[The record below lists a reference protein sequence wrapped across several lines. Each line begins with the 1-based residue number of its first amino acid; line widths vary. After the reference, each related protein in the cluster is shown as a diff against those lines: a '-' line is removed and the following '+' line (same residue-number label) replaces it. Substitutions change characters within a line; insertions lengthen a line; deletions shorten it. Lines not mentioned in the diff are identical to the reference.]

1 MKIKFLFIRFSSIGD
16 IVLTTPAVRCLKKQL
31 PDAEIHYLVK
41 KAFKSIPES
50 NPYIDK
56 VHVFDNDL
64 PAVIEDLKKE
74 YITYVIDLQKNL
86 RSYRI
91 KQKLP
96 FVAFSFNKLN
106 LEKWL
111 LTNFKINRL
120 PVLHIV
126 DRYLQT
132 LDLFDI
138 RNDGEG
144 LDYFIPKNQEVDT
157 ASLPPAFQ
165 QNYIGLVVGAAH
177 ATKQLPIEKLK
188 GLVEM
193 IRKPVVLLGGPS
205 DVDLAEEI
213 SRINPLITYNAC
225 GKYSLHQSASLVKQ
239 AKLIIS
245 HDTGLMHI
253 ASAFKK
259 DILSVWGNT
268 VPEFGMYPYLPG
280 KSSKIFEV
288 EGLSCRPC
296 SKIGYKKCPKGHF
309 KCMNDINPEAIA
321 RKAINLFN
329 AQ

>member
-56 VHVFDNDL
+56 VHVFDDDL
-64 PAVIEDLKKE
+64 TAVIDDLKKE

-96 FVAFSFNKLN
+96 FVAFSFDKLN
-106 LEKWL
+106 IQKWL
-111 LTNFKINRL
+111 FTNFKINRL
-120 PVLHIV
+120 PDIHIV

-138 RNDGEG
+138 KNDSKG
-144 LDYFIPKNQEVDT
+144 LDYFIPEDQEVDIS
-157 ASLPPAFQ
+157 SLPPAFQ

-177 ATKQLPIEKLK
+177 ATKRLPLEKLTE
-188 GLVEM
+188 LVKM
-193 IRKPVVLLGGPS
+193 MQKPVVLLGGPS
-205 DVDLAEEI
+205 DVELAEEI
-213 SRINPLITYNAC
+213 SKVNPLITYNAC

-253 ASAFKK
+253 AAAFKK

-280 KSSKIFEV
+280 KSSEIFQV
-288 EGLSCRPC
+288 NDLSCRPC
-296 SKIGYKKCPKGHF
+296 SKIGYKKCPKRHF
-309 KCMNDINPEAIA
+309 KCMNDINLEAIA
-321 RKAINLFN
+321 RKASNLFN
-329 AQ
+329 MQ